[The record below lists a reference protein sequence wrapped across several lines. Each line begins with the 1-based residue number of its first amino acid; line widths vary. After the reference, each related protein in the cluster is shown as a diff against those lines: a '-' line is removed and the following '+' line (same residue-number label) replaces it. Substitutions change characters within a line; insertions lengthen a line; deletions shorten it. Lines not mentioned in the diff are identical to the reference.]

1 MIGVKNRNCDLSP
14 KSFKH
19 LKVIISIRS
28 LSLTILII
36 LAVVVVVVV
45 FFFLEFSLSDKSSS
59 TDADSKTRRGN
70 HQCAN
75 MGSVPLQV

>member
-19 LKVIISIRS
+19 VKVIISIRS

-36 LAVVVVVVV
+36 LAVVVVV

-70 HQCAN
+70 HQCVN

>member
-19 LKVIISIRS
+19 VKVIISIRS

-36 LAVVVVVVV
+36 LAVVVVVVL
-45 FFFLEFSLSDKSSS
+45 FFLEFSLSDKSSS
-59 TDADSKTRRGN
+59 TDADSKTRGGN

>member
-19 LKVIISIRS
+19 VKIIIQSA

-36 LAVVVVVVV
+36 LPVVVVV
-45 FFFLEFSLSDKSSS
+45 FFLEFSLSDKSSS

>member
-19 LKVIISIRS
+19 VKVIISIRS

-45 FFFLEFSLSDKSSS
+45 FFLEFSLSDKSST

-70 HQCAN
+70 YQCAN
-75 MGSVPLQV
+75 IGSVPLQV

>member
-14 KSFKH
+14 KVSNTQRLLFQ
-19 LKVIISIRS
+19 SA

-36 LAVVVVVVV
+36 LAVVVVVV
-45 FFFLEFSLSDKSSS
+45 FFLEFSLSDKSSS
-59 TDADSKTRRGN
+59 TDADSKTRGGN

-75 MGSVPLQV
+75 MGTVPLQV